1 MRNGIK
7 ATLVAAITAAGA
19 LAMDGVAKS
28 AAIQSVVGEP
38 MNGMAMS
45 GMAMPRPSHAWV
57 YVFVIVMAVAYLG
70 SIYRSGRWP
79 EWWQTLCFVAS
90 LILTAALVAGP
101 LDRLA
106 WQRVFVAY
114 ISEQILLVMLAAPM
128 LLLGLPDWML
138 RPLLTRPGIRTVV
151 GFLTRAPVA
160 FGVFTVVFVTI
171 HYPLVCNQICHA
183 RPFYGGI
190 RAALLSAGVLLWW
203 PLLSPI
209 PEFPSLPR
217 PLQILYLF
225 LLIIP
230 MTAVAAPITLAQSVI
245 YTWLNAPQP
254 WGMTPLSDQRMGGIL
269 MWVGQAL
276 ILIIA
281 ASAVFLRWAQQEG
294 E

>member
-1 MRNGIK
+1 MK
-7 ATLVAAITAAGA
+7 AGMKAALAAMTAAGA
-19 LAMDGVAKS
+19 LAMNGVAMAAGS
-28 AAIQSVVGEP
+28 ATIQSVVGGP
-38 MNGMAMS
+38 MGNMANME
-45 GMAMPRPSHAWV
+45 RPSHSWV
-57 YVFVIVMAVAYLG
+57 YVLVVVMAAAYLG
-70 SIYRSGRWP
+70 AIFKTGRRP
-79 EWWQTLCFVAS
+79 KWWQATCFFAS
-90 LILTAALVAGP
+90 LAVTAAVVAGP

-114 ISEQILLVMLAAPM
+114 ITEQILLVMLAAPL

-138 RPLLTRPGIRTVV
+138 RPVLTRRGIRPVVRFLTRPM
-151 GFLTRAPVA
+151 VA
-160 FGVFTVVFVTI
+160 FAAFTIVFATI
-171 HYPLVCNQICHA
+171 HYPVVCNQICHA

-203 PLLSPI
+203 PLLSPM
-209 PEFPSLPR
+209 PEFPGLVR

-245 YTWLNAPQP
+245 YTWLEGPQP
-254 WGMTPLSDQRMGGIL
+254 WGLTALSDQRMGGIL

-281 ASAVFLRWAQQEG
+281 ASAVFLRWVQQEG

>member
-1 MRNGIK
+1 MK
-7 ATLVAAITAAGA
+7 AGMKAALAAMTVAGA
-19 LAMDGVAKS
+19 LAMNGVAV
-28 AAIQSVVGEP
+28 AAGSPTIQSVVGGP
-38 MNGMAMS
+38 MN

-57 YVFVIVMAVAYLG
+57 YVFVGVMAAAYLG
-70 SIYRSGRWP
+70 AIFKTGRRP
-79 EWWQTLCFVAS
+79 EWWQTLCFFAS
-90 LILTAALVAGP
+90 LTVTAAVVAGP

-114 ISEQILLVMLAAPM
+114 ITEQILLVMLAAPL

-138 RPLLTRPGIRTVV
+138 RPVLTRPGIRPVV
-151 GFLTRAPVA
+151 RLLTRAPVA
-160 FGVFTVVFVTI
+160 FGAFTVVFATI

-190 RAALLSAGVLLWW
+190 RAALLAAGLLLWW
-203 PLLSPI
+203 PLLSPMS
-209 PEFPSLPR
+209 EFPRLPS

-245 YTWLNAPQP
+245 YTWLDAPQP
-254 WGMTPLSDQRMGGIL
+254 WGMTALSDQRIGGIL
-269 MWVGQAL
+269 MWIGQAL
-276 ILIIA
+276 ILMIA